1 MRRRACAACN
11 RYLSQS
17 SFTNTQWTK
26 GDGLSRCMGC
36 VHGHPSDTP
45 AEEEADSGRYN
56 HSNFANFEH
65 DALDY
70 PMAQGTFRWV
80 AKGKYTSGPRK
91 NQACVTK
98 WFKSGAVFS
107 EEYFTHD
114 ILAVDKALE
123 IVNRFNQ
130 LCIVNKPIKINVP
143 TVWTFTSNCDAE
155 WAGQKTLVEPFIQNY
170 QKFNSNT
177 GWNDESTA
185 WGEVMQA
192 VSHFSY
198 HVSGGMYVLCD
209 LQGGIYQREVVLS
222 DPVILSRRRDY
233 GVTDLGPEGISSFF
247 SSHDCNRYC
256 RSNWTRPAN
265 PAQVFRPTPRTTMMR
280 RNVPTAQ
287 SRPLH
292 TMFEAFEDFE
302 DDEDW

>member
-1 MRRRACAACN
+1 
-11 RYLSQS
+11 
-17 SFTNTQWTK
+17 
-26 GDGLSRCMGC
+26 MGC

-123 IVNRFNQ
+123 IVNRFNR
-130 LCIVNKPIKINVP
+130 C
-143 TVWTFTSNCDAE
+143 A
-155 WAGQKTLVEPFIQNY
+155 
-170 QKFNSNT
+170 SNT

-222 DPVILSRRRDY
+222 DPVILSRRRAY

-302 DDEDW
+302 DDDDW